1 MGFKTP
7 LQKQLQLLVVKNEVV
22 TVGEHV
28 RKVATKVDTFE
39 EKVSAT
45 KKLLEKTNSRV
56 ERVEGAIQEHAKKI
70 QQMKEEMAKINA
82 GVGLADRLTRR
93 RKTMEHDTGGGER
106 GQWTPSFISLNG
118 WVDWDRKMETM
129 MDSMTARKWVDSII
143 TNLPTHR
150 KSCHR

>member
-45 KKLLEKTNSRV
+45 KKLLEENKFKS
-56 ERVEGAIQEHAKKI
+56 GK
-70 QQMKEEMAKINA
+70 
-82 GVGLADRLTRR
+82 GGGS
-93 RKTMEHDTGGGER
+93 DTGTCQENTANEGGD
-106 GQWTPSFISLNG
+106 GKN
-118 WVDWDRKMETM
+118 
-129 MDSMTARKWVDSII
+129 
-143 TNLPTHR
+143 
-150 KSCHR
+150 